1 MDLQSLMDLVL
12 DGDDDSM
19 VDVVVD
25 EYLWLE

>member
-12 DGDDDSM
+12 DGDDDLM